1 MKFRDTYLP
10 NDMEHVKTTEASND
24 VLELDRF
31 NLEFDFIEQY
41 KDMDGILHVK
51 TLFNHSDLDE
61 SELWEVF
68 APKDGGQALELLLH
82 EIN

>member
-10 NDMEHVKTTEASND
+10 NDIDNIKATEASKD
-24 VLELDRF
+24 VLELGRF

-41 KDMDGILHVK
+41 KDADGIPHIK
-51 TLFNHSDLDE
+51 TTFNHNDLDE

-68 APKDGGQALELLLH
+68 VSKDDSNALELLLQ
-82 EIN
+82 ENE